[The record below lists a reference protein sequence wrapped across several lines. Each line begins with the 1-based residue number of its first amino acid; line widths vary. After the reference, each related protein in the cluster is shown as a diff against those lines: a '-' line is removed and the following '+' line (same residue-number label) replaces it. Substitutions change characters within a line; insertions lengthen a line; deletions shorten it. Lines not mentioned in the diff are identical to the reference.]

1 MAPDEATKNQPAVS
15 SNEKLAW
22 MCETDDV
29 NDCYK
34 VLKLYMFKLNPKN
47 ESFFQ
52 YPRKSCS
59 EVLSNS
65 RLVDGSTESSSTGT
79 TARQN
84 LNSAVVPDDK
94 NANPG
99 VRLRQ

>member
-59 EVLSNS
+59 QVLSNS
-65 RLVDGSTESSSTGT
+65 LVDGSTESSSTGT